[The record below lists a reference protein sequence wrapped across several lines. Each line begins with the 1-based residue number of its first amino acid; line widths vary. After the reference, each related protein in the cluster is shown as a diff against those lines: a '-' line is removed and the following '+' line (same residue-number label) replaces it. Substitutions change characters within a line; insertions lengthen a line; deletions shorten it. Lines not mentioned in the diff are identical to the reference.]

1 MTIFI
6 LTNNDVGLY
15 AFRHELLEYLCKRY
29 QVTIVL
35 PYGEMVPALE
45 KLGCRYIP
53 FDFNRQGM
61 NPFADIKQLFRYVC
75 LLQHEK
81 PDVVLTYTIKPNVY
95 GGLACRITRT
105 PYIANITG
113 LGTAVEN
120 GRLLKHLSIW
130 LYKIGLKK
138 ANCVFF
144 QNSSNQKIFIEEKVI
159 STRSRLIPGSGV
171 NLQAHSMEP
180 YPPCGE
186 ITRFLFVGRIMKDK
200 GIEELLSAM
209 YCVKKTHSNIFL
221 DIVGP
226 FDDDYSKPVAQA
238 VRYGLSQYHGSQ
250 QNVHQFY
257 RSAHC
262 VVLPS
267 YHEGMAN
274 VLLEAAA
281 TGRPVIATDIPG
293 CREAFEEGRTGLS
306 CKPKD
311 VDSLVF
317 AMKKFLALPQ
327 KQREEMG
334 KAGREKMEQEF
345 DRSIVIQAYA
355 EEIERVAQRT
365 TGLTG

>member
-1 MTIFI
+1 M
-6 LTNNDVGLY
+6 
-15 AFRHELLEYLCKRY
+15 
-29 QVTIVL
+29 
-35 PYGEMVPALE
+35 
-45 KLGCRYIP
+45 
-53 FDFNRQGM
+53 
-61 NPFADIKQLFRYVC
+61 
-75 LLQHEK
+75 
-81 PDVVLTYTIKPNVY
+81 
-95 GGLACRITRT
+95 
-105 PYIANITG
+105 
-113 LGTAVEN
+113 
-120 GRLLKHLSIW
+120 
-130 LYKIGLKK
+130 
-138 ANCVFF
+138 
-144 QNSSNQKIFIEEKVI
+144 
-159 STRSRLIPGSGV
+159 
-171 NLQAHSMEP
+171 
-180 YPPCGE
+180 
-186 ITRFLFVGRIMKDK
+186 
-200 GIEELLSAM
+200 
-209 YCVKKTHSNIFL
+209 
-221 DIVGP
+221 GP

-311 VDSLVF
+311 VDSLVC

-327 KQREEMG
+327 KQWEEMG
-334 KAGREKMEQEF
+334 KEGREKMEQEF